1 MVNRLLLSVST
12 MFRVDYSV
20 LVHGVML
27 SCSGIVRTPGVD
39 AGLMVRCAYYVFF
52 LFHNSEVVV
61 CPFGTMWVKPG

>member
-27 SCSGIVRTPGVD
+27 ACSGIVRTPGVD

-52 LFHNSEVVV
+52 SFS
-61 CPFGTMWVKPG
+61 